1 MLTCSWSILDTQVSL
16 RFWYCG
22 LTHTNKQKMTGVGGA
37 DVLDTHAQKWF
48 SMLRTH
54 THSQSFFQCYGPPSP
69 TPHTCFLMLRT
80 TIHTHTYPHQKANF
94 FRPTPTL
101 PPQITDST
109 SYNATPHHD
118 NMLMYLARGFI
129 QFSLATF
136 LLLSKLLF
144 L

>member
-1 MLTCSWSILDTQVSL
+1 MVFDAED
-16 RFWYCG
+16 
-22 LTHTNKQKMTGVGGA
+22 THTLTKF
-37 DVLDTHAQKWF
+37 F
-48 SMLRTH
+48 SMLWTPLPH
-54 THSQSFFQCYGPPSP
+54 
-69 TPHTCFLMLRT
+69 TPHMLFDAENYYT
-80 TIHTHTYPHQKANF
+80 HTHTYPHQKANF

-109 SYNATPHHD
+109 SYNGTPHHD

-136 LLLSKLLF
+136 LLLSELLF